1 MCACVCPVFI
11 YSEHSGHCITLSCVC
26 VCIWMLIYKVLYVVF
41 GRSCVQERWLG
52 ADEELCERVFGLRCT
67 AGNEKWKWKWG
78 VRGALVIGGGC
89 HFWWEINNVFLQI
102 CLVILGGRFG
112 SGGGNELNST
122 VCIPTI
128 WTNLNACIHGNVI
141 VMCCP
146 VSDNNQWQTD
156 YDLQPR
162 KTQYL

>member
-1 MCACVCPVFI
+1 MCVP
-11 YSEHSGHCITLSCVC
+11 VC
-26 VCIWMLIYKVLYVVF
+26 VLCSFIQSTVDTVLHYLV
-41 GRSCVQERWLG
+41 CVYLNAHIQRTVCCVWAVMWQERWLG

-102 CLVILGGRFG
+102 CLVILGGRFR